1 MLVLETV
8 TYISQFTSS
17 SNLILA
23 QKIDDLDKN
32 KSLLKKIG
40 HINCFTFTYEATL
53 ILCLS
58 FIPILNMPV
67 GFFFFFFKGI
77 LNVLTTKTLF
87 QTLNIVRCHDNNL
100 LVKIKRHANYKNSSI
115 LRFAASST
123 LVLLNHFILFLLFI
137 LQMQNG

>member
-1 MLVLETV
+1 MLVFETV

-67 GFFFFFFKGI
+67 GFFFFKGI
-77 LNVLTTKTLF
+77 LNVLTTKTPF
-87 QTLNIVRCHDNNL
+87 QTLNIVQCHDNNL